1 MERKR
6 LLFCYLM
13 AAPAVIMVLV
23 ITVWPILESV
33 RMSFLGYDLMRIN
46 VDGTPFVGL
55 KNFETVLN
63 DQRFVISLINTF
75 LFAIIVVGTVIIL
88 GLLIAQL
95 LNMSFRGRGVLRSL
109 VLIPWVTP
117 PVVAATVWVWMYQPE
132 RSPINQV
139 LRAMGI
145 IDSNIRFLYDTN
157 TFLGAISIP
166 MLAVSSVRVWNG
178 IPFVTLML
186 LAGLQ
191 SISAELYEAAS
202 IDGASA
208 IGKFRYIT
216 LPSLAPI
223 LAILITLLSLGAIGH
238 FEINFIMT
246 SGGPRDLTSILAVLA
261 YRQAFLFYRFDLG
274 AAISTIILLIT
285 SVLAVFYIR
294 YRFSET

>member
-6 LLFCYLM
+6 LMFCYLM
-13 AAPAVIMVLV
+13 VAPAVIMVLI
-23 ITVWPILESV
+23 ITVWPIIESV
-33 RMSFLGYDLMRIN
+33 RMSFLAYDLMRVNI
-46 VDGTPFVGL
+46 DGTPFVGL
-55 KNFETVLN
+55 KNFRTVLQ
-63 DQRFVISLINTF
+63 DQRFTISLRNTF
-75 LFAIIVVGTVIIL
+75 LFAIIVVGSVILL
-88 GLLIAQL
+88 GLMLAQL
-95 LNMSFRGRGVLRSL
+95 LNMSFRGRGLLRSL
-109 VLIPWVTP
+109 VLVPWVTP

-139 LRAMGI
+139 LRALGL
-145 IDSNIRFLYDTN
+145 IDSNVRFLYDTT
-157 TFLGAISIP
+157 TFLGGVSIP
-166 MLAVSSVRVWNG
+166 MLAVSSVRIWNG

-202 IDGASA
+202 IDGANA
-208 IGKFRYIT
+208 FGKFRYIT
-216 LPSLAPI
+216 LPSLAPV

-274 AAISTIILLIT
+274 AAISTITLVIT
-285 SVLAVFYIR
+285 SVLAAIYVR
-294 YRFSET
+294 YRFAAS

>member
-13 AAPAVIMVLV
+13 AAPAVIMVLI
-23 ITVWPILESV
+23 ITVWPIIESV
-33 RMSFLGYDLMRIN
+33 RMSFLSYDLMRIN

-55 KNFETVLN
+55 KNFETVLQ
-63 DQRFVISLINTF
+63 DKRFTISLVNTF
-75 LFAIIVVGTVIIL
+75 LFAIIVVGSVIML
-88 GLLIAQL
+88 GLLLAQL
-95 LNMSFRGRGVLRSL
+95 LNMSFRGRGLLRSL
-109 VLIPWVTP
+109 VLVPWVTP

-132 RSPINQV
+132 RSPINQL
-139 LRAMGI
+139 LRATGL
-145 IDSNIRFLYDTN
+145 IDSNIRFLYDTT
-157 TFLGAISIP
+157 TFLGGISIP
-166 MLAVSSVRVWNG
+166 MLAVSSVRIWNG

-202 IDGASA
+202 IDGASTF
-208 IGKFRYIT
+208 GKFRYIT

-223 LAILITLLSLGAIGH
+223 LAILVTLLSLGAIGH

-294 YRFSET
+294 YRFSAS

>member
-6 LLFCYLM
+6 LMFCYLM
-13 AAPAVIMVLV
+13 VAPAVIMVLI
-23 ITVWPILESV
+23 ITVWPIIESV
-33 RMSFLGYDLMRIN
+33 RMSFLAYDLMRVNI
-46 VDGTPFVGL
+46 DGTPFVGL
-55 KNFETVLN
+55 KNFRTVLQ
-63 DQRFVISLINTF
+63 DQRFTISLRNTF
-75 LFAIIVVGTVIIL
+75 LFAIIVVGSVILL
-88 GLLIAQL
+88 GLMLAQL
-95 LNMSFRGRGVLRSL
+95 LNMSFRGRGLLRSL
-109 VLIPWVTP
+109 VLVPWVTP

-139 LRAMGI
+139 LRALGL
-145 IDSNIRFLYDTN
+145 IDSNVRFLYDTT
-157 TFLGAISIP
+157 TFLGGVSIP
-166 MLAVSSVRVWNG
+166 MLAVSSVRIWNG

-202 IDGASA
+202 IDGANA
-208 IGKFRYIT
+208 FGKFRYIT
-216 LPSLAPI
+216 LPSLAPV

-274 AAISTIILLIT
+274 AAISTIILVIT
-285 SVLAVFYIR
+285 SVLAAIYVR
-294 YRFSET
+294 YRFAAS